1 MKRLFVPA
9 ASASLA
15 LRCII
20 FAIAV
25 AILLPACNAFKYS
38 AQLKFDV
45 SDMIQ
50 TKATLNNHGE
60 TGPDITWEEG
70 DLVTLKVEV
79 NQGGDNGVPPKNYD
93 TVDGKIVYENG
104 AWVTYVARGSS
115 FSKTEQITVTS
126 PTLDCYV
133 MMRYFLSNG
142 DRETDPEHHF
152 EVVWEEYRPFSE
164 GRQSILVQLPSF
176 MRHD

>member
-1 MKRLFVPA
+1 MKRLIALLHQQP
-9 ASASLA
+9 LA

-126 PTLDCYV
+126 PPLISKV
-133 MMRYFLSNG
+133 S
-142 DRETDPEHHF
+142 
-152 EVVWEEYRPFSE
+152 
-164 GRQSILVQLPSF
+164 
-176 MRHD
+176 